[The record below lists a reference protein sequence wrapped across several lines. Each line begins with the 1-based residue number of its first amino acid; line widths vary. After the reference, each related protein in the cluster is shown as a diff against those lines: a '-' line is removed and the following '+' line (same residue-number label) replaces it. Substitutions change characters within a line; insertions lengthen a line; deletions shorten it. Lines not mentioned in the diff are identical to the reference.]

1 MGGLIMSKIL
11 IINSSCRPKSNS
23 SILSSYVAKG
33 AKESGHTVESIEIG
47 SLQIAPCRGCLGCM
61 KPESN
66 FCVIKDD
73 MHQFYKQIVQADVL
87 IFCSPIYWFN
97 LGGQLKQFIDRCYA
111 VALSPKLKQPFA
123 SKKIGAVLTY
133 GDSDPLN
140 SGCVNAVY
148 SFQDICTYT
157 KATWLG
163 AVYGSAYQEG
173 EIINNETLLASAKN
187 FGKAV

>member
-1 MGGLIMSKIL
+1 MSKIL

-123 SKKIGAVLTY
+123 SKK
-133 GDSDPLN
+133 N
-140 SGCVNAVY
+140 R
-148 SFQDICTYT
+148 
-157 KATWLG
+157 
-163 AVYGSAYQEG
+163 GSAHLWRLRPLELGLRKRRVFLSRYLHLHQSNMAG
-173 EIINNETLLASAKN
+173 RRLWICLPRRGNYK
-187 FGKAV
+187 